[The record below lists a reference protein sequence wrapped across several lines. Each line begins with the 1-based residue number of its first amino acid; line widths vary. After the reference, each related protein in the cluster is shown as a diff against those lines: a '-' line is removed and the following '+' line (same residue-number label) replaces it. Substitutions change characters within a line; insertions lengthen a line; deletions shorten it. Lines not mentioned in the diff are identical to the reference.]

1 MVLSETT
8 DNGHVPEA
16 LHLEPVR
23 FTDRAGLFTP
33 LGDSGLTRYGGYV
46 DDPWRRLTGARW
58 QREVRAML
66 DTPVIR
72 GMVVAVEMLIRRAE
86 WQMTPAE
93 SQEELP
99 VEAEGK
105 EAAAARRAAAPSR
118 TVGVEAQEVADFV
131 ESCRFDMRT
140 PWEDTLA
147 EILSFL
153 PYGYSLH
160 EIVLKRRLG
169 DEGNPSSA
177 ADDGLIGWDEWSPR
191 PQDTLVEWIFDDR
204 GHVVGFV
211 QQGQNLAQR
220 ITIPLSRCLH
230 FRAGGYRGSPEG
242 ESVLRAA
249 YVDWDAINKLQRIEA
264 IGIERDLAGL
274 PFAGLPSEY
283 LGGNRT
289 PQQDAVFQA
298 VKKIVTGVRNND
310 QAGVIFPLEYDDKGH
325 PRFEF
330 KLVSTGG
337 SRQFDTGSVISRRAT
352 YMTMT
357 LLADFLMVGHGQTG
371 SYALSQDKTRLF
383 TTAISA
389 WIDVIANVINK
400 QAIAPLVK
408 INGIDPRLTP
418 ILRPGALDDTD
429 LKATSEYFKA
439 LMPLIQRLSPEDQLA
454 LGRHLF
460 DLADWPA
467 INTTAEDL
475 AADTQDADKGSG
487 DTEQDGKDQ
496 GRPVASPPGPQDTA
510 EEVVP

>member
-1 MVLSETT
+1 MVLSETR
-8 DNGHVPEA
+8 DNGHVPDDLQLA
-16 LHLEPVR
+16 PVR
-23 FTDRAGLFTP
+23 FAERGGLFQP
-33 LGDSGLTRYGGYV
+33 LGDTGITRAGGYI
-46 DDPWRRLTGARW
+46 DEPWRRLTGARW

-86 WQMTPAE
+86 WQIEPAKDGGT
-93 SQEELP
+93 
-99 VEAEGK
+99 A
-105 EAAAARRAAAPSR
+105 
-118 TVGVEAQEVADFV
+118 AQETADFID
-131 ESCRFDMRT
+131 SCRFDMRV

-153 PYGYSLH
+153 PFGYSLH
-160 EIVLKRRLG
+160 EVVLKRRLG

-191 PQDTLVEWIFDDR
+191 PQDTLVEWVFDDR

-211 QQGQNLAQR
+211 QQAQNLSQR

-249 YVDWDAINKLQRIEA
+249 YVDWDAINKLQQIEA

-283 LGGNRT
+283 LDGNRT

-310 QAGVIFPLEYDDKGH
+310 QAGVIFPLEHDDKGH

-330 KLVSTGG
+330 KLLTTGG
-337 SRQFDTGSVISRRAT
+337 ARQFDTGSVISRRAT

-389 WIDVIANVINK
+389 WIDVIANVIND
-400 QAIAPLVK
+400 QAIKPLLR

-418 ILRPGALDDTD
+418 ILRPGPLDDAD
-429 LKATSEYFKA
+429 LKGTAEYFKA
-439 LMPLIQRLSPEDQLA
+439 LLPLIEILSPEDKLN
-454 LGRHLF
+454 LLEHLF
-460 DLADWPA
+460 DLSDWPA
-467 INTTAEDL
+467 PTTTPE
-475 AADTQDADKGSG
+475 TVMQEPSVKVPQEEEVGSQK
-487 DTEQDGKDQ
+487 EE
-496 GRPVASPPGPQDTA
+496 SPPLPT
-510 EEVVP
+510 EEGAVK